1 MKRCIVFLSQTDVFV
16 LGDKTAEEVIV
27 IVPGE
32 AILLTTVALPPLSRS
47 RLLKAIPYQ
56 LEDKLIDDVNQCH
69 FALADTKFKTE
80 VPVAVVTQQTMEEWL
95 NRLTDY
101 GIAANALLPSM
112 LALPYSDASWHVMIY
127 ADMAVVRKGK
137 YAGFTVDQQNLK
149 TLLLLALSHSEH
161 PIESIHIYNFSDTP
175 LALELNSIPI
185 HETTIRHDQL
195 MNFFDQ
201 WLNEK
206 PVINLLQG
214 NYRVKQT
221 SAWIKKIMVLS
232 GIFILTG
239 MLWAFVSDGISYFIL
254 QKNNHSLEL
263 VINSIYKKHFPNA
276 TSLIAPRERMAS
288 EFKKNNLQ
296 QNNFLQG
303 LSLIGQSLKQIPGLE
318 LQELQFKES
327 EFYLT
332 FLVASIDPVDE
343 LIKQLHAAGLTAKQQ
358 SAEINKNRIKVT
370 LMIGMVNR

>member
-1 MKRCIVFLSQTDVFV
+1 MKRCIVFLSPTEVFV

-32 AILLTTVALPPLSRS
+32 AILLTTVTLPPLSRS
-47 RLLKAIPYQ
+47 QLLKAIPYQ
-56 LEDKLIDDVNQCH
+56 LEEKLIDDVNQCH
-69 FALADTKFKTE
+69 FALADTKFKTT
-80 VPVAVVTQQTMEEWL
+80 VPVAIVTKQTMEQWL
-95 NRLTDY
+95 NRLADY
-101 GIAANALLPSM
+101 GIAAKTLLPSM
-112 LALPYSDASWHVMIY
+112 LALPYSDTSWHVIIY

-137 YAGFTVDQQNLK
+137 YAGFTVDQQNLN
-149 TLLLLALSHSEH
+149 TLLMLELSHSQL
-161 PIESIHIYNFSDTP
+161 PIESIHVYNFSYTP
-175 LALELNSIPI
+175 LALKLDSIPI
-185 HETTIRHDQL
+185 HETTIPQDQL

-221 SAWIKKIMVLS
+221 SAWLRKIMVLS
-232 GIFILTG
+232 GIFILTAV
-239 MLWAFVSDGISYFIL
+239 LWAFVSDGISYFIL

-276 TSLIAPRERMAS
+276 TSLIAPRERMES

-303 LSLIGQSLKQIPGLE
+303 LSLIGQSLKLIHGLE
-318 LQELQFKES
+318 LQDLQYKES

-332 FLVASIDPVDE
+332 FFVASIDPVDE
-343 LIKQLHAAGLTAKQQ
+343 LIKQLQQARLTAKQQ

-370 LMIGMVNR
+370 LVIGMVNQ